1 MCWRIKFYSFIEN
14 LFDAPPFLPQ
24 MRYLL
29 PLLAILCLAFVAQPG
44 EAVEV
49 LHNYYSMQD
58 DTEELA
64 GNYPNIAIYSEHASS
79 TGLGLEIF
87 SVDVALN
94 VTELSEEEL
103 AALPTM
109 YVDGVHHGN
118 EGMSAEAAFLFLQDV
133 LERSAADP
141 AYLEGKRLVV
151 TPVMNADGYLE
162 DCRNNWNGV
171 DLNRNYPYMWGMYGT
186 SDTRGSC
193 PASGTYRGQS
203 EGSEAETQANIELM
217 RGMNLYV
224 YFSGHTGSNDIVLP
238 WKITGEFAVPIA
250 DWELYEN
257 FLNESTNVSGLTYR
271 DPSGAGES
279 IAWGYGARTAISVI
293 VEVDT
298 MQWSPILPDGSIR
311 EALTNELLMYDL
323 AWENLELFGGHLEI
337 VGETSNS
344 VTMMNI
350 GWGAAYN
357 VTAGNGII
365 DKIGIGETVKLS
377 KNSNVLKYNRL
388 IQQGEEEGLTEV
400 TLNLT
405 TITDTNNEATPSIS
419 FIPIT
424 ASLLVVAILRRRNEH
439 PN

>member
-1 MCWRIKFYSFIEN
+1 
-14 LFDAPPFLPQ
+14 
-24 MRYLL
+24 
-29 PLLAILCLAFVAQPG
+29 
-44 EAVEV
+44 
-49 LHNYYSMQD
+49 
-58 DTEELA
+58 
-64 GNYPNIAIYSEHASS
+64 
-79 TGLGLEIF
+79 
-87 SVDVALN
+87 
-94 VTELSEEEL
+94 
-103 AALPTM
+103 
-109 YVDGVHHGN
+109 VHHGN
-118 EGMSAEAAFLFLQDV
+118 EGRSAEAAFLFLQDI

-141 AYLEGKRLVV
+141 SYLEGKRLVV
-151 TPVMNADGYLE
+151 TPVMNADGYFQ

-193 PASGTYRGQS
+193 PASGTYRGPS
-203 EGSEAETQANIELM
+203 EGSETETQANIELM

-257 FLNESTNVSGLTYR
+257 FLNESTNVSGLSYR

-279 IAWGYGARTAISVI
+279 IAWGYGARTAVSVI

-298 MQWSPILPDGSIR
+298 MQWAPVLPDGSIR

-337 VGETSNS
+337 VDETSNS
-344 VTMMNI
+344 VTVKNI

-357 VTAGNGII
+357 VTTGNGII
-365 DKIGIGETVKLS
+365 EKIDIGETTKLS

-388 IQQGEEEGLTEV
+388 IQQGEEENLTEV

-405 TITDTNNEATPSIS
+405 IIADTNSETTPSIS

-424 ASLLVVAILRRRNEH
+424 ASLLTVAILRRRNDH
-439 PN
+439 FN

>member
-1 MCWRIKFYSFIEN
+1 VKYI
-14 LFDAPPFLPQ
+14 
-24 MRYLL
+24 L
-29 PLLAILCLAFVAQPG
+29 PLLVIVFLAFTAQPS

-49 LHNYYSMQD
+49 LHNYNSMKD

-64 GNYPNIAIYSEHASS
+64 NQYPDIAIYSEHASS

-94 VTELSEEEL
+94 ITELTEEEL

-141 AYLEGKRLVV
+141 SYLEGKRLVV
-151 TPVMNADGYLE
+151 TPVMNADGYLQ

-193 PASGTYRGQS
+193 PASGTYRGPS

-250 DWELYEN
+250 DWELYEH

-337 VGETSNS
+337 VDETSNS
-344 VTMMNI
+344 VTVMNI

-365 DKIGIGETVKLS
+365 DEIGIGETTKLS

-388 IQQGEEEGLTEV
+388 IQQGEEEGLTEM

-405 TITDTNNEATPSIS
+405 AITDTNSEATQSIS

-424 ASLLVVAILRRRNEH
+424 ASLLVVAILRRRNDH

>member
-1 MCWRIKFYSFIEN
+1 MLTIIF
-14 LFDAPPFLPQ
+14 
-24 MRYLL
+24 
-29 PLLAILCLAFVAQPG
+29 LAFTAQPS

-49 LHNYYSMQD
+49 LHTYDSMKE
-58 DTEELA
+58 DTQELA
-64 GNYPNIAIYSEHASS
+64 NQYPDIAIYSEHASS
-79 TGLGLEIF
+79 TGLNLEIF

-94 VTELSEEEL
+94 ITELSEEEL

-118 EGMSAEAAFLFLQDV
+118 EGMSAEAAFLFLQDI
-133 LERSAADP
+133 LERSNADP
-141 AYLEGKRLVV
+141 SYLEGKRLVV
-151 TPVMNADGYLE
+151 TPVMNADGYFQ
-162 DCRNNWNGV
+162 DCRNNWDGV

-186 SDTRGSC
+186 SDTRGTC
-193 PASGTYRGQS
+193 PASGTYRGPS
-203 EGSEAETQANIELM
+203 EGSETETQANMDLM

-279 IAWGYGARTAISVI
+279 IAWGYGARTAVSVI

-298 MQWSPILPDGSIR
+298 MQWLPVLPDGSIR

-323 AWENLELFGGHLEI
+323 AWENLELFGGYLEI
-337 VGETSNS
+337 ADETSNS
-344 VTMMNI
+344 VTVMNN

-357 VTAGNGII
+357 VTAGNEII
-365 DKIGIGETVKLS
+365 EIIHPGEIVAI
-377 KNSNVLKYNRL
+377 NRNGNFMQYHRL
-388 IQQGEEEGLTEV
+388 LQIGEEEDLTLMNV
-400 TLNLT
+400 NLT
-405 TITDTNNEATPSIS
+405 DIKSDNNESTPSLS
-419 FIPIT
+419 FVSIIFCLMAVIT
-424 ASLLVVAILRRRNEH
+424 FRRKK
-439 PN
+439 

>member
-1 MCWRIKFYSFIEN
+1 VKYI
-14 LFDAPPFLPQ
+14 
-24 MRYLL
+24 L
-29 PLLAILCLAFVAQPG
+29 PLLVIVFLAFTAQPS

-49 LHNYYSMQD
+49 LHNYNSMKD

-64 GNYPNIAIYSEHASS
+64 NQYPDIAIYSEHASS

-94 VTELSEEEL
+94 ITELTEEEL

-141 AYLEGKRLVV
+141 SYLEGKRLVV
-151 TPVMNADGYLE
+151 TPVMNADGYLQ

-193 PASGTYRGQS
+193 PASGTYRGPS

-337 VGETSNS
+337 VDETSNS
-344 VTMMNI
+344 VTVMNI

-357 VTAGNGII
+357 ITAGNGII
-365 DKIGIGETVKLS
+365 DKIGIGETAKLS

-388 IQQGEEEGLTEV
+388 IQQGEEEGLTEM

-405 TITDTNNEATPSIS
+405 AITDTNNEETPSIS

-424 ASLLVVAILRRRNEH
+424 ASLLVVAILRRRNDH

>member
-1 MCWRIKFYSFIEN
+1 MLTIIF
-14 LFDAPPFLPQ
+14 
-24 MRYLL
+24 
-29 PLLAILCLAFVAQPG
+29 LAFTAQPS

-49 LHNYYSMQD
+49 LHTYDSMKD
-58 DTEELA
+58 DTQELA
-64 GNYPNIAIYSEHASS
+64 NQYPDIAIYSEHASS
-79 TGLGLEIF
+79 TGLNLEIF

-94 VTELSEEEL
+94 ITELSEEEL

-118 EGMSAEAAFLFLQDV
+118 EGMSAEAAFLFLQDI
-133 LERSAADP
+133 LERSNADP
-141 AYLEGKRLVV
+141 SYLEGKRLVV
-151 TPVMNADGYLE
+151 TPVMNADGYFQ
-162 DCRNNWNGV
+162 DCRNNWDGV

-186 SDTRGSC
+186 SDTRGTC
-193 PASGTYRGQS
+193 PASGTYRGPS
-203 EGSEAETQANIELM
+203 EGSETETQANMDLM

-279 IAWGYGARTAISVI
+279 IAWGYGARTAVSVI

-298 MQWSPILPDGSIR
+298 MQWLPVLPDGSIR

-323 AWENLELFGGHLEI
+323 AWENLALFGGYLEI
-337 VGETSNS
+337 VDETSNS
-344 VTMMNI
+344 VTVMNN

-357 VTAGNGII
+357 VTAGNEII
-365 DKIGIGETVKLS
+365 EIIHPGEIVAI
-377 KNSNVLKYNRL
+377 NRNGNFMQYHRL
-388 IQQGEEEGLTEV
+388 LQIGEEEDLTLMNV
-400 TLNLT
+400 NLT
-405 TITDTNNEATPSIS
+405 DIKSDNNESTPSLS
-419 FIPIT
+419 FVSIIFCLMAVIT
-424 ASLLVVAILRRRNEH
+424 FRRKK
-439 PN
+439 

>member
-1 MCWRIKFYSFIEN
+1 MKE
-14 LFDAPPFLPQ
+14 
-24 MRYLL
+24 
-29 PLLAILCLAFVAQPG
+29 
-44 EAVEV
+44 
-49 LHNYYSMQD
+49 

-64 GNYPNIAIYSEHASS
+64 NQYPDIAIYSEHAVS

-94 VTELSEEEL
+94 ITEISQEEL
-103 AALPTM
+103 EALPTM
-109 YVDGVHHGN
+109 YVDGSHHGN
-118 EGMSAEAAFLFLQDV
+118 EGMSVEAAFLFLQDV
-133 LERSAADP
+133 LERADADP
-141 AYLEGKRLVV
+141 NYLEGKRLVV
-151 TPVMNADGYLE
+151 TPVMNPDGYLE

-193 PASGTYRGQS
+193 PASGTYRGPS
-203 EGSEAETQANIELM
+203 EGSEIETQANMELM

-224 YFSGHTGSNDIVLP
+224 YLSGHTGSNDIVLP

-250 DWELYEN
+250 DWELYEH
-257 FLNESTNVSGLTYR
+257 FLNQSANVSGLSYR

-298 MQWSPILPDGSIR
+298 MQWLPFLPDGSIR

-337 VGETSNS
+337 VSEDFKS
-344 VTMMNI
+344 VTVRNI

-357 VTAGNGII
+357 VTAGGDII
-365 DKIGIGETVKLS
+365 EKIEAGETKEIS
-377 KNSNVLKYNRL
+377 KKGDSLNYNRL
-388 IQQGEEEGLTEV
+388 IQVGEEA
-400 TLNLT
+400 NLT
-405 TITDTNNEATPSIS
+405 LISINLTSISSTDNGNIPSIDFVS
-419 FIPIT
+419 IT
-424 ASLLVVAILRRRNEH
+424 LSLVIVSTLRKKK
-439 PN
+439 

>member
-1 MCWRIKFYSFIEN
+1 MKY
-14 LFDAPPFLPQ
+14 
-24 MRYLL
+24 
-29 PLLAILCLAFVAQPG
+29 ILVILTIIFLAFTAQPS

-49 LHNYYSMQD
+49 LHTYDSMKE
-58 DTEELA
+58 DTQELA
-64 GNYPNIAIYSEHASS
+64 NQYPDIAIYSEHASS
-79 TGLGLEIF
+79 TGLNLEIF

-94 VTELSEEEL
+94 ITELSEEEL

-118 EGMSAEAAFLFLQDV
+118 EGMSAEAAFLFLQDI
-133 LERSAADP
+133 LERSNADP
-141 AYLEGKRLVV
+141 SYLEGKRLVV
-151 TPVMNADGYLE
+151 TPVMNADGYFQ
-162 DCRNNWNGV
+162 DCRNNWDGV

-186 SDTRGSC
+186 SDTRGTC
-193 PASGTYRGQS
+193 PASGTYRGPS
-203 EGSEAETQANIELM
+203 EGSETETQANMDLM

-279 IAWGYGARTAISVI
+279 IAWGYGARTAVSVI

-298 MQWSPILPDGSIR
+298 MQWLPVLPDGSIR

-323 AWENLELFGGHLEI
+323 AWENLALFGGYLEI
-337 VGETSNS
+337 VDETSNS
-344 VTMMNI
+344 VTVMNN

-357 VTAGNGII
+357 VTAGNEII
-365 DKIGIGETVKLS
+365 EIIHPGEIVAI
-377 KNSNVLKYNRL
+377 NRNGNFMQYHRL
-388 IQQGEEEGLTEV
+388 LQIGEEEDLTLMNV
-400 TLNLT
+400 NLT
-405 TITDTNNEATPSIS
+405 DIKSDNNESTPSLS
-419 FIPIT
+419 FVSIIFCLMAVIT
-424 ASLLVVAILRRRNEH
+424 FRRKK
-439 PN
+439 

>member
-1 MCWRIKFYSFIEN
+1 MKYI
-14 LFDAPPFLPQ
+14 
-24 MRYLL
+24 L
-29 PLLAILCLAFVAQPG
+29 PLLALTFLVFSALPG

-49 LHNYYSMQD
+49 LHTYNSMKE

-64 GNYPNIAIYSEHASS
+64 NQYPDIAIYSEHATS
-79 TGLGLEIF
+79 TGLDLEIF

-94 VTELSEEEL
+94 ITELSQEEL
-103 AALPTM
+103 EALPAM

-133 LERSAADP
+133 LERSTTDP
-141 AYLEGKRLVV
+141 SYLEGKRLVV
-151 TPVMNADGYLE
+151 TPVMNADGYLQ

-193 PASGTYRGQS
+193 PASGTYRGPS
-203 EGSEAETQANIELM
+203 EGSEIETQANIELM

-238 WKITGEFAVPIA
+238 WKITGEYAVPIA
-250 DWELYEN
+250 DWDLYEY
-257 FLNESTNVSGLTYR
+257 FLNESSNVSGLSYR

-293 VEVDT
+293 VEVDE
-298 MQWSPILPDGSIR
+298 MQWSPIETTTIR
-311 EALTNELLMYDL
+311 GALTNELLMYDL

-337 VGETSNS
+337 INENSNT
-344 VTMMNI
+344 VTVQNI

-357 VTAGNGII
+357 VTVGKELIE
-365 DKIGIGETVKLS
+365 KIEVGETKKIN
-377 KNSNVLKYNRL
+377 KNSNVLLYNRL
-388 IQQGEEEGLTEV
+388 IHQGEEADLTLISV
-400 TLNLT
+400 NLSS
-405 TITDTNNEATPSIS
+405 TINDTNKTTPSIN
-419 FIPIT
+419 FISIT
-424 ASLLVVAILRRRNEH
+424 VILVMVSTLRRIK
-439 PN
+439 

>member
-1 MCWRIKFYSFIEN
+1 MKYI
-14 LFDAPPFLPQ
+14 
-24 MRYLL
+24 L
-29 PLLAILCLAFVAQPG
+29 PLLVIVFLAFTAQPS

-49 LHNYYSMQD
+49 LHNYNSMKD

-64 GNYPNIAIYSEHASS
+64 NQYPDIAIYSEHASS

-94 VTELSEEEL
+94 ITELTEEEL

-141 AYLEGKRLVV
+141 SYLEGKRLVV
-151 TPVMNADGYLE
+151 TPVMNADGYLQ

-193 PASGTYRGQS
+193 PASGTYRGPS
-203 EGSEAETQANIELM
+203 EGSETETQANMELM

-238 WKITGEFAVPIA
+238 WKITGEFAVPIV

-337 VGETSNS
+337 VDETSNS
-344 VTMMNI
+344 VTVMNI

-365 DKIGIGETVKLS
+365 DKIGIGETTKLS

-388 IQQGEEEGLTEV
+388 IQQGEEEGLTEM

-405 TITDTNNEATPSIS
+405 TITNTNDEATPHIS

-424 ASLLVVAILRRRNEH
+424 ASLLVVAILRRRNDR

>member
-1 MCWRIKFYSFIEN
+1 VKY
-14 LFDAPPFLPQ
+14 LFTLIALF
-24 MRYLL
+24 
-29 PLLAILCLAFVAQPG
+29 FVVLTTQTS

-49 LHNYYSMQD
+49 LHTYDSMKD
-58 DTEELA
+58 DTQELA
-64 GNYPNIAIYSEHASS
+64 SQYPDIAIYSEHASS
-79 TGLGLEIF
+79 TGLNLEIF

-94 VTELSEEEL
+94 ITELSEDEL
-103 AALPTM
+103 KSLPTM
-109 YVDGVHHGN
+109 YVDGSHHGN
-118 EGMSAEAAFLFLQDV
+118 EGMSAEAAFLFLQDI
-133 LERSAADP
+133 LERSNANP
-141 AYLEGKRLVV
+141 SYLEGKRLVV
-151 TPVMNADGYLE
+151 TPVMNADGYFQ
-162 DCRNNWNGV
+162 DCRNNWDGV

-186 SDTRGSC
+186 SDTRGTC
-193 PASGTYRGQS
+193 PASGTYRGPS
-203 EGSEAETQANIELM
+203 EGSETETQANMELM

-298 MQWSPILPDGSIR
+298 MQWSPVLPDGSIR

-337 VGETSNS
+337 VDENYNS
-344 VTMMNI
+344 ITVQNT

-357 VTAGNGII
+357 VTTGNEII
-365 DKIGIGETVKLS
+365 EKIERNQIITIS
-377 KNSNVLKYNRL
+377 KESNVLQYNRL
-388 IQQGEEEGLTEV
+388 IQEGEESDLT
-400 TLNLT
+400 LISMNLT
-405 TITDTNNEATPSIS
+405 SMTNPNNEITPSFGFIS
-419 FIPIT
+419 I
-424 ASLLVVAILRRRNEH
+424 SLALLAVANLRKKK
-439 PN
+439 

>member
-1 MCWRIKFYSFIEN
+1 
-14 LFDAPPFLPQ
+14 
-24 MRYLL
+24 MRYILVLL
-29 PLLAILCLAFVAQPG
+29 TIIFLAFTAQPS
-44 EAVEV
+44 EAVEL
-49 LHNYYSMQD
+49 LHTYDSMKE
-58 DTEELA
+58 DTQELA
-64 GNYPNIAIYSEHASS
+64 SQYPDIAIYSEHASS
-79 TGLGLEIF
+79 TGLNLEIF

-94 VTELSEEEL
+94 ITELSEEEL

-118 EGMSAEAAFLFLQDV
+118 EGMSAEAAFLFLQDI
-133 LERSAADP
+133 LERSNADP
-141 AYLEGKRLVV
+141 SYLEGKRLVV
-151 TPVMNADGYLE
+151 TPVMNADGYFQ
-162 DCRNNWNGV
+162 DCRNNWDGV

-186 SDTRGSC
+186 SDTRGTC
-193 PASGTYRGQS
+193 PASGTYRGPS
-203 EGSEAETQANIELM
+203 EGSETETQANMDLM

-298 MQWSPILPDGSIR
+298 MQWSPVLPDGSIR

-323 AWENLELFGGHLEI
+323 AWENLELFGGRLEI
-337 VGETSNS
+337 IDENANS
-344 VTMMNI
+344 ITVTNI
-350 GWGAAYN
+350 GWGTAYN

-365 DKIGIGETVKLS
+365 DVIQSGETITINRNGNSMNYHRLSHIGED
-377 KNSNVLKYNRL
+377 Y
-388 IQQGEEEGLTEV
+388 
-400 TLNLT
+400 NLT
-405 TITDTNNEATPSIS
+405 LMAVNLTDMKSIDNEATPSLS
-419 FIPIT
+419 FISVTFCIL
-424 ASLLVVAILRRRNEH
+424 AVVTFRRNK
-439 PN
+439 

>member
-1 MCWRIKFYSFIEN
+1 MKYI
-14 LFDAPPFLPQ
+14 LPV
-24 MRYLL
+24 
-29 PLLAILCLAFVAQPG
+29 LAILFLAFAAQPS

-49 LHNYYSMQD
+49 LHNYNSMKE

-64 GNYPNIAIYSEHASS
+64 SQYPDIAIYSEHASS

-94 VTELSEEEL
+94 ITELTEEEL
-103 AALPTM
+103 AALPAM

-118 EGMSAEAAFLFLQDV
+118 EGMAAEAAFLFLQDV
-133 LERSAADP
+133 LERSTSDSS
-141 AYLEGKRLVV
+141 YLEGKRLVV
-151 TPVMNADGYLE
+151 TPVMNADGYFQ

-193 PASGTYRGQS
+193 PASGTYRGPS
-203 EGSEAETQANIELM
+203 EGSETETQANIELM

-279 IAWGYGARTAISVI
+279 IAWGYGARTAVSVI

-298 MQWSPILPDGSIR
+298 MQWSPVLPDGSIR

-344 VTMMNI
+344 VTVENI

-357 VTAGNGII
+357 VTAGNEII
-365 DKIGIGETVKLS
+365 ETIGIGETIKLN

-388 IQQGEEEGLTEV
+388 IQQGEEENLTEV

-405 TITDTNNEATPSIS
+405 LITDTSGETTPSIS

-424 ASLLVVAILRRRNEH
+424 ASLLTVAILRRRNDH
-439 PN
+439 FN

>member
-1 MCWRIKFYSFIEN
+1 MKYI
-14 LFDAPPFLPQ
+14 FL
-24 MRYLL
+24 LL
-29 PLLAILCLAFVAQPG
+29 TITFLALTAQPS
-44 EAVEV
+44 EAVEL
-49 LHNYYSMQD
+49 LHTYDSMKE
-58 DTEELA
+58 DTQELA
-64 GNYPNIAIYSEHASS
+64 SQYPDIARYSEHASS

-94 VTELSEEEL
+94 ITELNEGEL

-133 LERSAADP
+133 LERSEADP
-141 AYLEGKRLVV
+141 SYLEGKRLVV
-151 TPVMNADGYLE
+151 TPVMNADGYFQ

-193 PASGTYRGQS
+193 PASGTYRGPS
-203 EGSEAETQANIELM
+203 EGSEAETQANMELM

-279 IAWGYGARTAISVI
+279 IAWGYGARTAVSVI

-298 MQWSPILPDGSIR
+298 MQWSPVLPDGSIR
-311 EALTNELLMYDL
+311 EALANELLMYDL
-323 AWENLELFGGHLEI
+323 AWESLELFGGYLEI
-337 VGETSNS
+337 IDETSNS
-344 VTMMNI
+344 VTVKNI

-357 VTAGNGII
+357 VTAGNEII
-365 DKIGIGETVKLS
+365 ETIGIGETTKLN

-388 IQQGEEEGLTEV
+388 MQQGEEEDLTKV
-400 TLNLT
+400 NLNLT
-405 TITDTNNEATPSIS
+405 IIADTSGEATPFIS

-424 ASLLVVAILRRRNEH
+424 ASLLAVAILRRRNDH
-439 PN
+439 FN